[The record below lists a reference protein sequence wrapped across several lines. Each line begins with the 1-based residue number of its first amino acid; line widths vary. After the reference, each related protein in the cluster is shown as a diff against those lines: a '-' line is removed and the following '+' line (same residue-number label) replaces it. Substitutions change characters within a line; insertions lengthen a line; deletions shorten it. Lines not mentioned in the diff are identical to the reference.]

1 MYANAAKV
9 RDNLIVYVWQY
20 KYKHG
25 ERGAAPL
32 SKVLPEEIEHGIMYL
47 SGEVVSEPGLIEEM
61 GKISRKMEK

>member
-1 MYANAAKV
+1 MYANADEE
-9 RDNLIVYVWQY
+9 RWFDCYVWQY

-25 ERGAAPL
+25 ERGTVPL

-61 GKISRKMEK
+61 GKISRQMEK